1 MKELK
6 DYKNEVNKCSKCGL
20 CESICP
26 LFKIDPNDCVASK
39 GKFIMLNGVID
50 GDLKLSK
57 TINKYIDLCLKC
69 GKCKGFCPSGID
81 ICEILASA
89 KHEYMKNKLSAKFIN
104 FIQSRLIFNNIIK
117 IGEFL
122 SAPFRPR
129 YKHLNSNLPV
139 VVYFK
144 GCVNRIFPNTDK
156 SLFKILKHHPVK
168 IVEPSFECCGLPFLS
183 EGNLERFIQ
192 VCKHNTDE
200 LRKLNYDYLI
210 TDCAS
215 CADTI
220 SSYPKYLKDV
230 EPLLN
235 KSVNWGD
242 FIAKENI
249 KFRFKKPLKVTFHKP
264 CHLENDAFFEDIMK
278 NCDNVEY
285 IKMKDYDSCC
295 GLAGTF
301 VIKNSKISQTLIS
314 QKAQNIMNANVDY
327 VITTCPACIL
337 GLTKGLLGK
346 KTKVISLLDFLAM
359 ADEII

>member
-6 DYKNEVNKCSKCGL
+6 DYKNEINKCSKCGL

-26 LFKIDPNDCVASK
+26 LFKVNPNDCVASK

-50 GDLKLSK
+50 GDLKLSE

-81 ICEILASA
+81 ICEILAAA
-89 KHEYMKNKLSAKFIN
+89 KYEYMKNKFSVKIIN
-104 FIQSRLIFNNIIK
+104 FLQSKLVFNNIIN
-117 IGEFL
+117 IGEIL
-122 SAPFRPR
+122 SAPFRP
-129 YKHLNSNLPV
+129 KSKSLSSKVPV

-156 SLFKILKHHPVK
+156 SLSRILKHHPVK
-168 IVEPSFECCGLPFLS
+168 VLEPSFECCGLPFLS

-200 LRKLNYDYLI
+200 LRSLNYDYLI

-249 KFRFKKPLKVTFHKP
+249 KFKFKKSLKVTFHKP
-264 CHLENDAFFEDIMK
+264 CHLENDGFFEEIMK
-278 NCDNVEY
+278 NCENVEY
-285 IKMKDYDSCC
+285 IKMEDYDSCC
-295 GLAGTF
+295 GLAGSF
-301 VIKNSKISQTLIS
+301 ILKNSKISQTLIR
-314 QKAQNIMNANVDY
+314 QKAKNIEKVNVDY
-327 VITTCPACIL
+327 VITTCPACII
-337 GLTKGLLGK
+337 GLKQGLFGKRTKA
-346 KTKVISLLDFLAM
+346 ISLLDFLAM